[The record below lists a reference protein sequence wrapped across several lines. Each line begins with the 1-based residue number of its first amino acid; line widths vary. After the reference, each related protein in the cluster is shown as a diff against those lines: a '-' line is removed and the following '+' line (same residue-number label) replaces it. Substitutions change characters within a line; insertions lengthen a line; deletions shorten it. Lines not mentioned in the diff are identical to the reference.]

1 MGIDFSH
8 CEAHWAYRGFNRA
21 RAKLAAEVG
30 IILDLMEGFADRTFG
45 ALHHFKEVHPDIST
59 RMLGWIPEEAL
70 SWKHIKDDIVILLNH
85 SDCDGEITA
94 EECLKVAPRLRH
106 LVEDWHEDD
115 FDDSWEAAIL
125 AVFAKYKKE
134 LKTT

>member
-1 MGIDFSH
+1 
-8 CEAHWAYRGFNRA
+8 
-21 RAKLAAEVG
+21 
-30 IILDLMEGFADRTFG
+30 
-45 ALHHFKEVHPDIST
+45 
-59 RMLGWIPEEAL
+59 MLGWIPEEAL

-115 FDDSWEAAIL
+115 FDKEEFLKLAEGMELAAANGEPL
-125 AVFAKYKKE
+125 NFH
-134 LKTT
+134 